1 MESLG
6 VLIIGFLLYASG
18 AILVVVMLA
27 VGIAWGIRWGL
38 TWAVKEISRDP
49 GIERWLK
56 RPLNTSENRIHSEI
70 SKPADVS
77 NN

>member
-6 VLIIGFLLYASG
+6 ALVVMFLLYVSG
-18 AILVVVMLA
+18 AILAVVMLA

-49 GIERWLK
+49 GLERWLK
-56 RPLNTSENRIHSEI
+56 RVINASENPSHSEI

>member
-6 VLIIGFLLYASG
+6 VLIVMFLLYVSG
-18 AILVVVMLA
+18 AILAVVMLA

-56 RPLNTSENRIHSEI
+56 RALNTSENPIRSEI